1 MDLESLNPSVTP
13 NSTQIVT
20 HEKTNFYKKIVAE
33 GRFWIIAPSV
43 FVLSFVTTGLFF
55 YQYVLAGQR
64 GWPLELYTLFFAA
77 YAGVRLLFSIYGGL
91 LTDRHSAISLFPW
104 YLIPFFFG
112 TLAIAIL
119 PGLSA
124 AAVFLTMTG
133 ISMGLAGVIKT
144 AILAETYDIG
154 NLGRVRSIFATVT
167 VVSTATAPLIYGIVL
182 DISGFDALATGSA
195 ALLGLATLNA
205 FRIKRR

>member
-1 MDLESLNPSVTP
+1 
-13 NSTQIVT
+13 
-20 HEKTNFYKKIVAE
+20 
-33 GRFWIIAPSV
+33 
-43 FVLSFVTTGLFF
+43 
-55 YQYVLAGQR
+55 
-64 GWPLELYTLFFAA
+64 
-77 YAGVRLLFSIYGGL
+77 
-91 LTDRHSAISLFPW
+91 
-104 YLIPFFFG
+104 
-112 TLAIAIL
+112 
-119 PGLSA
+119 
-124 AAVFLTMTG
+124 
-133 ISMGLAGVIKT
+133 MGLAGVIKT

>member
-91 LTDRHSAISLFPW
+91 LTDRHSAISFFPW
-104 YLIPFFFG
+104 YLIPFFSEPW
-112 TLAIAIL
+112 L
-119 PGLSA
+119 
-124 AAVFLTMTG
+124 
-133 ISMGLAGVIKT
+133 
-144 AILAETYDIG
+144 
-154 NLGRVRSIFATVT
+154 
-167 VVSTATAPLIYGIVL
+167 
-182 DISGFDALATGSA
+182 
-195 ALLGLATLNA
+195 
-205 FRIKRR
+205 